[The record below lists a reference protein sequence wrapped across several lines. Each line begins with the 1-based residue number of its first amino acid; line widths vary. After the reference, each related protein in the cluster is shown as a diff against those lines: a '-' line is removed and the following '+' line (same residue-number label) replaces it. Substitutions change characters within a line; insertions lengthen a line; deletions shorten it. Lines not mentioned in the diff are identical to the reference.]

1 MLKVLGGAVVYGLA
15 AFGVYTLA
23 SCPRLKVVI
32 EKVPANA
39 EPDAEGAAAGA
50 VTASNPAA

>member
-15 AFGVYTLA
+15 AFGLYTLA
-23 SCPRLKVVI
+23 SRPQLKVVI
-32 EKVPANA
+32 EKVPAKA

-50 VTASNPAA
+50 VTAGNPAA